1 MTKQEM
7 RDIDALTAPDA
18 VPCLFSKACN
28 PDLGTGNAA
37 DPLRKT

>member
-1 MTKQEM
+1 M
-7 RDIDALTAPDA
+7 RDIDALSAPDA